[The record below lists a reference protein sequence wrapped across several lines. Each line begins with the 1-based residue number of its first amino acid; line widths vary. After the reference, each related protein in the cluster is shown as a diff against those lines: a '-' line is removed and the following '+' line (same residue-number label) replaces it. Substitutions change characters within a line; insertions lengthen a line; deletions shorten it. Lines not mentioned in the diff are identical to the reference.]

1 MVFFSEFY
9 FYDIK
14 YFFSI
19 LNTSNWHKLKKKKQS
34 KPFPVSAPLL

>member
-19 LNTSNWHKLKKKKQS
+19 LNITILNTFLA
-34 KPFPVSAPLL
+34 F